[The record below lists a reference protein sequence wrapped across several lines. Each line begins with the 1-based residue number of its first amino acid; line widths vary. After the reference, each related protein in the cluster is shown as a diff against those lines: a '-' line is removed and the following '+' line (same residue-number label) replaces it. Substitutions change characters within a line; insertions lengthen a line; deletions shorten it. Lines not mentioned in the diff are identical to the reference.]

1 MTKRR
6 KISTDDRQKI
16 ITKFNSSETQ
26 MQISKELSINYQ
38 TVIKIVKT
46 HIETNEIKSR
56 KHGGDRLSKLS
67 EDEKT
72 TICTWINKNCTLSLK
87 QIKEKVQDKINK
99 TVSVSTIDRCIREFH
114 YTLKDITI
122 VPKRRN
128 TDSTIAT
135 RLEYA
140 RKFREIEIEYEDKN
154 VVFLD
159 EVGFC
164 YSARTK
170 KKKICLGTSAY
181 VNVPAVR
188 TRNISVLAAI
198 NKYEFLFFK
207 THDSP
212 LNGETFKTGL
222 IELRNKCLEKN
233 ISNLIFIL
241 DNARIHHYTHLI
253 SSLDEMR
260 IKLLFLSPYSPFLNT
275 IETGFFKWKNF
286 VIRSQAKNET
296 ELKMYILEGFD
307 CISQSDCD
315 GYYRKMLGYVNRWLI

>member
-1 MTKRR
+1 M
-6 KISTDDRQKI
+6 
-16 ITKFNSSETQ
+16 
-26 MQISKELSINYQ
+26 
-38 TVIKIVKT
+38 
-46 HIETNEIKSR
+46 
-56 KHGGDRLSKLS
+56 
-67 EDEKT
+67 
-72 TICTWINKNCTLSLK
+72 
-87 QIKEKVQDKINK
+87 NK
-99 TVSVSTIDRCIREFH
+99 TVSLSTIDKCIREFH

-122 VPKRRN
+122 VPERRN
-128 TDSTIAT
+128 IDSTIAT

-154 VVFLD
+154 VVFID

-170 KKKICLGTSAY
+170 MGRSVVGTSAY

-198 NKYEFLFFK
+198 NKYEFLFLK

-222 IELRNKCLEKN
+222 VELRYKCLEKK
-233 ISNLIFIL
+233 ISNSIFIL

-260 IKLLFLSPYSPFLNT
+260 IKLLLLPPYSPFLKP
-275 IETGFFKWKNF
+275 IENCFSKWKYF
-286 VIRSQAKNET
+286 VIRSQAKNKA

-315 GYYRKMLGYVNRWLI
+315 GYYRKMLEMLIDA